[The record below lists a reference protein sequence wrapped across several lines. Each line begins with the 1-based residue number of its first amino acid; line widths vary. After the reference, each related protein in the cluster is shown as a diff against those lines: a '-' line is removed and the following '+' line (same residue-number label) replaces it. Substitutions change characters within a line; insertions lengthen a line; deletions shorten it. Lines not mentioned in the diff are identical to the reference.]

1 MSVLILEKSPST
13 LLEEVLSYPGG
24 KAILGCI
31 QCGTCSGSCPTSYSM
46 DYTPRKLIAMIRANK
61 REEVLNSLGIWNCT
75 SCYTCSVRC
84 PRGIKFTDIM
94 YILKNLAYKQN
105 PREKKN
111 KALAFYRS
119 FQHVLN
125 RYGRVHEGE
134 MMMRYALTTNPAKL
148 LGFAPMGLK
157 LFTKG
162 RLQLLPHSIKGTE
175 QLQELF
181 KRAQAQ

>member
-1 MSVLILEKSPST
+1 MSALPLEKKPVS
-13 LLEEVLSYPGG
+13 LLDEILSYPGG
-24 KAILGCI
+24 KTILGCI

-61 REEVLNSLGIWNCT
+61 REEVLKSLGIWNCT

-94 YILKNLAYKQN
+94 YILKNLSYKQN
-105 PREKKN
+105 RSEKKN
-111 KALAFYRS
+111 KAVAFYRS

-125 RYGRVHEGE
+125 RYGRAHEGE
-134 MMMRYALTTNPAKL
+134 MIMRYALSTNPVKL
-148 LGFAPMGLK
+148 LGFAPLGLK
-157 LFTKG
+157 LLKKG
-162 RLQLLPHSIKGTE
+162 RLQVLPHSIEGTA